1 MRLPKLDFKPM
12 KNLLNLYDRSKHIN
26 YLTEILSGLT
36 VSLALVPEA
45 IAFALIAGL
54 SPLTGL
60 YAAFSIGLIT
70 SLFGGRPGMI
80 SGATGAVAVVIV
92 SLAQSH
98 GVEYIFATV
107 VLAGMIQMLAGALKL
122 GKFIRL
128 VPHSVMFGFVNG
140 LAIVIFLAQLAS
152 FKVAGENGELGWMIG
167 DQLNVMLGLVFLT
180 MLIIWGLP
188 KLTKAV
194 PASLTA
200 ILVVSAIVLGLDI
213 DTRNVGDISSIKGGF
228 PPFHIPEV
236 PLTLETLSIIFPYAF
251 IVAGV
256 GLIESLL
263 TLNLIDEITETRG
276 KSNKEAMAQ
285 GLANVVTGFFSGMG
299 GCAMIGQS
307 LINISSGARAR
318 LSGIVASVMLL
329 VFIMFGAEYI
339 EKMPIAALT
348 GLMIMVAIGTFEWAS
363 IRAIGRMPT
372 RDNLVG
378 FLVAGITVLLHNL
391 ALAVLI
397 GVIIS
402 ALVFAWEN
410 AKRIRAR
417 KYVDEDGTKHYE
429 IYGPLFF
436 GSVQAFAE
444 KFDIATDPD
453 VVIIDFRESRVNDM
467 SGIRAIGR
475 MPTRDNLVGFLVAGI
490 TVLLHNLALAVL
502 IGVIISALVFAW
514 ENAKRI
520 RARKYVDEDGTKHYE
535 IYGPLFFGSVQAFA
549 EKFDI
554 ATDPDVVII
563 DFRESRVNDMSGIE
577 ALNKITERYTR
588 AGKELH
594 LRHLSPD
601 CLKLLK
607 NAEKIIDVNI
617 IEDPTY
623 KVAVEI

>member
-1 MRLPKLDFKPM
+1 MN
-12 KNLLNLYDRSKHIN
+12 NLFNLFDRSGRIN

-36 VSLALVPEA
+36 VALALVPEA

-70 SLFGGRPGMI
+70 SIFGGRPGMI

-107 VLAGMIQMLAGALKL
+107 VLAGLIQMLAGALKL

-140 LAIVIFLAQLAS
+140 LTIVIFMAQLAS
-152 FKVAGENGELGWMIG
+152 FQVTGAEGEPSWMVGE
-167 DQLNVMLGLVFLT
+167 QLNVMLGLVGLT

-188 KLTKAV
+188 KLTRAV

-200 ILVVSAIVLGLDI
+200 ILVCTAIVLGLDI
-213 DTRNVGDISSIKGGF
+213 ETRSVGDISSIQGGF

-236 PLTLETLSIIFPYAF
+236 PFNLGTLSIIFPYAF

-276 KSNKEAMAQ
+276 KSNKEAVAQ

-307 LINISSGARAR
+307 LINISSGARER

-329 VFIMFGAEYI
+329 MFIMFGANTI

-372 RDNLVG
+372 RDNLIG
-378 FLVAGITVLLHNL
+378 FLVAGVTVLLHNL
-391 ALAVLI
+391 ALAVLV

-417 KYVDEDGTKHYE
+417 KYVDDKGTKHYE

-436 GSVQAFAE
+436 GSVQAFTE
-444 KFDIATDPD
+444 KFDVANDPD
-453 VVIIDFRESRVNDM
+453 VVIIDF
-467 SGIRAIGR
+467 A
-475 MPTRDNLVGFLVAGI
+475 
-490 TVLLHNLALAVL
+490 
-502 IGVIISALVFAW
+502 
-514 ENAKRI
+514 
-520 RARKYVDEDGTKHYE
+520 
-535 IYGPLFFGSVQAFA
+535 
-549 EKFDI
+549 
-554 ATDPDVVII
+554 
-563 DFRESRVNDMSGIE
+563 ESRVNDMSGIE
-577 ALNKITERYTR
+577 ALNKITERYLR
-588 AGKELH
+588 VGKELH

>member
-1 MRLPKLDFKPM
+1 M
-12 KNLLNLYDRSKHIN
+12 KYLFNLYDRSKKIN
-26 YLTEILSGLT
+26 VLIEVLSGIT
-36 VSLALVPEA
+36 VSIALVPEA

-70 SLFGGRPGMI
+70 SVFGGRPGMI
-80 SGATGAVAVVIV
+80 SGATGAIAVVIV

-107 VLAGMIQMLAGALKL
+107 ILAGVIQMTAGLLKL

-140 LAIVIFLAQLAS
+140 LAIVIFLAQMAS
-152 FKVAGENGELGWMIG
+152 FKVMGTDGQLEWMTG
-167 DQLNVMLGLVFLT
+167 PNFNTMLGLVLLT
-180 MLIIWGLP
+180 MAIIWGLP
-188 KLTKAV
+188 RITKAI
-194 PASLTA
+194 PASLVA
-200 ILVVSAIVLGLDI
+200 ILVVTAIVLGFDV

-228 PPFHIPEV
+228 PPFHIPDL
-236 PLTLETLSIIFPYAF
+236 PFNLETLGIIFPYAF

-276 KSNKEAMAQ
+276 KSNKEAVAQ
-285 GLANVVTGFFSGMG
+285 GLANFVTGFFSGMG

-318 LSGIVASVMLL
+318 LSGIVASIMLL
-329 VFIMFGAEYI
+329 AFIMFGAEYI
-339 EKMPIAALT
+339 ERMPIAALT

-363 IRAIGRMPT
+363 VRAIGKMPN
-372 RDNLVG
+372 RDNMVG
-378 FLVAGITVLLHNL
+378 ILVAAITVLLHNL

-397 GVIIS
+397 GVVIS

-417 KYVDEDGTKHYE
+417 KYIDEDGVKHYE

-436 GSVQAFAE
+436 GSAQAFAE
-444 KFDIATDPD
+444 KFDITNDPD
-453 VVIIDFRESRVNDM
+453 SVIIDFKESR
-467 SGIRAIGR
+467 G
-475 MPTRDNLVGFLVAGI
+475 
-490 TVLLHNLALAVL
+490 
-502 IGVIISALVFAW
+502 
-514 ENAKRI
+514 
-520 RARKYVDEDGTKHYE
+520 
-535 IYGPLFFGSVQAFA
+535 
-549 EKFDI
+549 
-554 ATDPDVVII
+554 
-563 DFRESRVNDMSGIE
+563 NDMSGIE
-577 ALNKITERYTR
+577 ALNKITERYFK
-588 AGKELH
+588 AGKEIH

-601 CLKLLK
+601 CLQLLK